1 MPAPPGQ
8 LKSTQ
13 KPIEEEKPKPK
24 PQQNREAESPMGGLM
39 AELAARNDNRNAGP
53 PIRDPVKQNYGVN
66 QSGFGVELKKTPQQ
80 SKTDPNFTPKPYTPK
95 QESKPE
101 VKPSY
106 GYGSNSRLQKDPGPK
121 LAWSL
126 SGPEEILAENDV
138 EFRLTC
144 KNAETKASFD
154 YDPRKL
160 ESDIWLVSN
169 RGMTISGRI
178 LKSNAG
184 LFTLQYGK
192 LNPGSY
198 AMNIWVDKD
207 TSRRA
212 LYPEDNPISLDVMSE
227 FTESVGRSINFS
239 CTGAGFNGGEV
250 LKPCTFKIFCK
261 DDNHRSVEIPKEKLK
276 VNLSQPGK
284 VIPATITEVSD
295 GCFTSSFTPQQDGEW
310 KIEIL
315 YQGQIVVT
323 NKMVITG
330 RTEGGQCIIQ
340 KAPRQVKTNVPSSF
354 IMQARDRM
362 GEVMSS
368 GGEVFKTS
376 VAGPPGGIKDF
387 KVRDEAN
394 GTYVVSFTFTKP
406 GEFEFTISLRNKQV
420 DGSPL
425 IIMGVD

>member
-1 MPAPPGQ
+1 MIIIDQ
-8 LKSTQ
+8 LKYQ
-13 KPIEEEKPKPK
+13 KK
-24 PQQNREAESPMGGLM
+24 
-39 AELAARNDNRNAGP
+39 
-53 PIRDPVKQNYGVN
+53 
-66 QSGFGVELKKTPQQ
+66 
-80 SKTDPNFTPKPYTPK
+80 
-95 QESKPE
+95 
-101 VKPSY
+101 
-106 GYGSNSRLQKDPGPK
+106 
-121 LAWSL
+121 
-126 SGPEEILAENDV
+126 
-138 EFRLTC
+138 
-144 KNAETKASFD
+144 
-154 YDPRKL
+154 
-160 ESDIWLVSN
+160 
-169 RGMTISGRI
+169 
-178 LKSNAG
+178 
-184 LFTLQYGK
+184 
-192 LNPGSY
+192 
-198 AMNIWVDKD
+198 
-207 TSRRA
+207 
-212 LYPEDNPISLDVMSE
+212 
-227 FTESVGRSINFS
+227 
-239 CTGAGFNGGEV
+239 
-250 LKPCTFKIFCK
+250 
-261 DDNHRSVEIPKEKLK
+261 KLK

-284 VIPATITEVSD
+284 VMPATITEVSD

-387 KVRDEAN
+387 KVRDDAN